1 MNIKIANKLVEL
13 RKKNGLSQ
21 EELAD
26 KLGLSRQAVSKWER
40 AESSPDTDNLI
51 CLAKL
56 YGMSL
61 DELLNTDESVEE
73 IRERTIEV
81 EEEKA
86 KEKENDDEYIRIHKG
101 HLASRKDH
109 DKEFIKVTKHPVF
122 MIVSSSVVAL
132 ISTVLFLVFGFAFDV
147 WYECWLFFLF
157 IPLIASFFEAV
168 IEKHAF
174 TAFAYPI
181 LVTMVYVF
189 LGFEL
194 EMWHPLWALFIT
206 IPVYYIIFDNIDKY
220 VLKSKRIHDEDDED

>member
-1 MNIKIANKLVEL
+1 MNIEIANRLQQL
-13 RKKNGLSQ
+13 RKEKGYSQ
-21 EELAD
+21 EELAQA
-26 KLGLSRQAVSKWER
+26 LGLSRQAVSKWER

-61 DELLNTDESVEE
+61 DELLNTEETVEE

-81 EEEKA
+81 EEEKN
-86 KEKENDDEYIRIHKG
+86 KGKENDDECICIHKG
-101 HLASRKDH
+101 HICRCDH
-109 DKEFIKVTKHPVF
+109 DKEFIKVTKHPIF

-132 ISTVLFLVFGFAFDV
+132 ICTTLFLVFGFAFDK

-168 IEKHAF
+168 LEKHAF

-181 LVTMVYVF
+181 LVTMIYVF

-194 EMWHPLWALFIT
+194 GMWHPLWALFIT
-206 IPVYYIIFDNIDKY
+206 IPVYYIVFDNIDKY
-220 VLKSKRIHDEDDED
+220 VLKSKAIHDEDDKD